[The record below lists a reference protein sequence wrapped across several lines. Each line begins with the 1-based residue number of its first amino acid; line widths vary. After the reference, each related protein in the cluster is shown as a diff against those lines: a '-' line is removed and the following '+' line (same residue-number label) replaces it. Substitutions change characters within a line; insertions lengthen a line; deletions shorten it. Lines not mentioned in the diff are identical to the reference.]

1 MIFLDLG
8 LDELEVDELEGTFLC
23 EVDFERICSVRAACR
38 VKRDVLLRVFANIA
52 ARMEENTNICDSVVD
67 TCEAFRACLN
77 LEYGSHRFFHDQR
90 NAEFPRLCDSFH
102 EAVIYFR
109 LMTL

>member
-8 LDELEVDELEGTFLC
+8 MDELEVDELEGTFLC
-23 EVDFERICSVRAACR
+23 DVDFERVCSVRAACR

-52 ARMEENTNICDSVVD
+52 VRVEENTNICDSVVD

-77 LEYGSHRFFHDQR
+77 SEYGSHHFLYPAKIQNFLG
-90 NAEFPRLCDSFH
+90 F
-102 EAVIYFR
+102 VIV
-109 LMTL
+109 LMNL